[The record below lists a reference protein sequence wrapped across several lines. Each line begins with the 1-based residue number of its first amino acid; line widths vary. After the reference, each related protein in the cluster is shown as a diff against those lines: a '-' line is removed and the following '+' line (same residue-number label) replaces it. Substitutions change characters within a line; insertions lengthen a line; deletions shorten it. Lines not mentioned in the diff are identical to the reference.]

1 MPDLLTYEEYKAIAA
16 DLALPTNAYINGK
29 FGVPRSGKTMDSVN
43 PATGKILAQMAACD
57 SSDVDYAVSKAREA
71 FDRGDWSRM
80 HPSDRK
86 RVLIQL
92 TKLILRNR
100 HELAVM
106 ESLESGK
113 PIRECQLTDVPETV
127 HCLQWHAEATDKLYD
142 QVSPSGDDALGLI
155 IREPVGVV
163 ACVLPWNFPLMMLA
177 WKIGPAL
184 SAGNSVIVKPAEQT
198 SMTALRVAELATE
211 AGLPDGVL
219 NVLPGEGPDV
229 GEPLGRHEGIQV
241 VSFTGSTEVVR
252 RFLEYSAQS
261 NLKRIVLECGGKNP
275 AVVLSDADNLDHA
288 AKHIVYAALWNMG
301 QNCTANSRIIVHQ
314 AVKQKLLDRILEQ
327 LKNWKTGDPLDPT
340 NQLGAIISKDQYDKI
355 LDYIKI
361 GKKEGAKVI
370 AGGAAIKS
378 GGGFFIE
385 PTLFDKVSPEM
396 TIAKEEIFGPVFV
409 IVEVSSDARAV
420 AIANDTCYGLQASL
434 YTSNV
439 TKAHRYARALQAGTV
454 SVNCYAEGDIA
465 TPFGGYKLSGFGGR
479 DNSLQAHEQYC
490 ETKTIWI
497 DLSDNPI
504 DETVVD
510 SQHAPVYK

>member
-1 MPDLLTYEEYKAIAA
+1 MPTLLTHEEYNAIAA
-16 DLALPTNAYINGK
+16 DLSLPLNAYVNGK
-29 FGVPRSGKTMDSVN
+29 FSKPRSGKTMDTVN
-43 PATGKILAQMAACD
+43 PATGQSLGKMAACD
-57 SSDVDYAVSKAREA
+57 SSDVDYTVTKAREA

-92 TKLILRNR
+92 TKLILRHR
-100 HELAVM
+100 HELAVI

-113 PIRECQLTDVPETV
+113 PIHECQLTDIPETV

-198 SMTALRVAELATE
+198 SMTALRIAELAGE
-211 AGLPDGVL
+211 AGLPEGVL
-219 NVLPGEGPDV
+219 NILPGDGPEV
-229 GEPLGRHEGIQV
+229 GEPLGRHSDVQV
-241 VSFTGSTEVVR
+241 VSFTGSTEVGR
-252 RFLEYSAQS
+252 KFLEYSAQS

-301 QNCTANSRIIVHQ
+301 QNCTANSRVIVHKD
-314 AVKQKLLDRILEQ
+314 VKQKLLERILEQ
-327 LKNWKTGDPLDPT
+327 LRSWKTGDPLDPT
-340 NQLGAIISKDQYDKI
+340 NQLGAIVSKEQYDKI
-355 LDYIKI
+355 LDFIEI
-361 GKKEGAKVI
+361 GKKEGAKVLV
-370 AGGAAIKS
+370 GGAAMKI
-378 GGGFFIE
+378 GDGFFIE
-385 PTLFDKVSPEM
+385 PTLFDGVTPEM
-396 TIAKEEIFGPVFV
+396 TIAREEIFGPVFA
-409 IVEVSSDARAV
+409 IIEVSSDAQAV
-420 AIANDTCYGLQASL
+420 AMANDTCYGLQASL
-434 YTSNV
+434 YTASVKN
-439 TKAHRYARALQAGTV
+439 AHRYARALQAGTV

-497 DLSDNPI
+497 DLSDDPI
-504 DETVVD
+504 DDTVAAD
-510 SQHAPVYK
+510 